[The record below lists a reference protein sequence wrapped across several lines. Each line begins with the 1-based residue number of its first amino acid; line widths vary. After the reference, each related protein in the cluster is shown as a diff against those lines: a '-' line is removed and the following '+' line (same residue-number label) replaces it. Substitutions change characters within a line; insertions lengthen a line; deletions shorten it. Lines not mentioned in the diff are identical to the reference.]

1 MWKVK
6 LLEFFNFVLTLLTSD
21 RMAIMFLG
29 LAMLM
34 SLWLNPAGELATHIA
49 SGLIGFIGKGVL
61 THTQQVVQD
70 YIRKGED
77 SDSNNSG
84 FCEEEKKV

>member
-1 MWKVK
+1 MRA
-6 LLEFFNFVLTLLTSD
+6 LEFFNFLLTLLTSD

-34 SLWLNPAGELATHIA
+34 SLWLNPTGELATHIA

-70 YIRKGED
+70 YIRK
-77 SDSNNSG
+77 STDSNNSESA
-84 FCEEEKKV
+84 EEEKKV